1 MNTNVKLVML
11 ALLAVHCGR
20 TYALNYYLKPAATD
34 WNDTESYAL
43 GSVDGGKP
51 STTPGSSDVVYL
63 PANKTCS
70 FTAGTD
76 SFNVFANVDSVVPNT
91 AGGDSIEITVGSGTN
106 DLNCAITGCDFTDT
120 NYDSYGRCMVTKK
133 GAGALALKSTR
144 KTTVNDN
151 HLWDY
156 HCSFTVDAGDV
167 IVQQTVPSPN
177 VYLGSVTL
185 KAGARLFL
193 GPTIDTQYYFNGLT
207 LLGGLHGAGL
217 VTNDH
222 SSAAVIKAFRYGADG
237 ALEDV
242 PFSGRIDGAVHV
254 SGMSIDL
261 TGTNSTYTGTSYAT
275 YTSANISDDYRFMKV
290 RKFGKVGEP
299 SSIGSGSSVGT
310 ALYGGRLIYTGDVDD
325 ECDKNF
331 YFNVTYGT
339 SISLM
344 NTFDAGGHG
353 GLRFT
358 GTWTGRTTY
367 SGSKNFVAGLVLTG
381 SNTVPCVIA
390 APINRWRSASGN
402 PWQTF
407 HIKKQGTGTW
417 ELSGN
422 AKNSTNA
429 GAVTVE
435 EGTLRYDSLA
445 EVGEL
450 CSLGTATN
458 LHEFATGDMSDVP
471 AIPFAIVLGGSNTTG
486 RLEYVGTERIIN
498 KTRLIGLAGAGV
510 IASAYTNVEFSGVC
524 SYGEGSRTLV
534 LDGSRQYGEDFL
546 HCVTNGEGVVSVVKT
561 GSGTWSLGGVG
572 GELSFSGELAV
583 SNGTLNV
590 IAPDAPFNWFRMTL
604 KDCSTAN
611 VFPRLYELALYDA
624 NGKRQNIGLKCN
636 RNIVMYSEPLSRNR
650 WSVMTDEPD
659 ELEAGYFMYAK
670 KGSKGY
676 WDAGS
681 NYTLDRDAVA
691 LFSDTGSTSGTY
703 GQGWNWSTRL
713 SDSSTLQPPTL
724 GNEESWLPIT
734 MHLTNGTPEI
744 AAYDLVGYTPA
755 GTNAIL
761 HWSFEGSIDGRT
773 WEMLTNVDY
782 TADHDYT
789 KLQSSTWY
797 STQKGG
803 TIPGRTLAE
812 GEGFPLRGRR
822 TPLAGEVSPLAN
834 VSGVYVA
841 PGATLKARGT
851 VVLPAVTLGTAG
863 MGTLDGF
870 SFAASGRL
878 NVVDVPAG
886 NHRPI
891 ELPFSFEN
899 AVGVDNI
906 VNWRV
911 YVNGRERRGWRVE
924 RRGDKFVLWPR
935 GSVLIFR

>member
-1 MNTNVKLVML
+1 MNTTMKLVML

-51 STTPGSSDVVYL
+51 SATPGSSDVVYL

-70 FTAGTD
+70 FTAGTY

-144 KTTVNDN
+144 KTTVDDN

-217 VTNDH
+217 VTNDN
-222 SSAAVIKAFRYGADG
+222 SSAALIKTYRYGADG

-242 PFSGRIDGAVHV
+242 PFSGRIDGVVHV
-254 SGMSIDL
+254 SGMSVDL
-261 TGTNSTYTGTSYAT
+261 TGTNSTCTGTSYAT
-275 YTSANISDDYRFMKV
+275 YTSANIPDDCRFMKV

-310 ALYGGRLIYTGDVDD
+310 SLYGGRLIYTGDVDD

-339 SISLM
+339 SVSLM
-344 NTFDAGGHG
+344 NTFDAGAHG

-358 GTWTGRTTY
+358 GTWTGKTTY
-367 SGSKNFVAGLVLTG
+367 SDSQNLVAGLVLTG

-390 APINRWRSASGN
+390 APIDRWRRMNGS
-402 PWQTF
+402 PWQSF

-417 ELSGN
+417 ELSGD
-422 AKNSTNA
+422 AKDSTNA

-435 EGTLRYDSLA
+435 DGTLRYDSLA
-445 EVGEL
+445 EVGEA

-458 LHEFATGDMSDVP
+458 LHEFATGNMSDVP
-471 AIPFAIVLGGSNTTG
+471 EIPFAMVLGGSNTTG
-486 RLEYVGTERIIN
+486 RLEYVGTKKVVNR
-498 KTRLIGLAGAGV
+498 TRLIGLAGTGV
-510 IASAYTNVEFSGVC
+510 IASTCTNVEFIGVC
-524 SYGEGSRTLV
+524 SYGEGARTLI
-534 LDGSRQYGEDFL
+534 LDGSRQGGADVL
-546 HCVTNGEGVVSVVKT
+546 HSVTNGAGVVSVVKT
-561 GSGTWSLGGVG
+561 GSGTWALGGVG

-583 SNGTLNV
+583 SNGTLDV
-590 IAPDAPFNWFRMTL
+590 IAPDAPFNWFRMTV
-604 KDCSTAN
+604 KDCSTAD

-636 RNIVMYSEPLSRNR
+636 RDVVPLSEGSR
-650 WSVMTDEPD
+650 WRYSTMTDEPE
-659 ELEAGYFMYAK
+659 ELAAGFFMFAT
-670 KGSKGY
+670 KGARSY
-676 WDAGS
+676 WNSGDS
-681 NYTLDRDAVA
+681 QTLDRDAVA
-691 LFSDTGSTSGTY
+691 LFSDTGAASGTY
-703 GQGWNWSTRL
+703 YQGWNWSTRKGV
-713 SDSSTLQPPTL
+713 LQPPTL
-724 GNEESWLPIT
+724 GDEATWLPIT

-744 AAYDLVGYTPA
+744 AAYDLVGHTPA
-755 GTNAIL
+755 GANAIL

-789 KLQSSTWY
+789 KLQGSTWY

-822 TPLAGEVSPLAN
+822 TPLAGEVPPLAN

-841 PGATLKARGT
+841 PGAMLKARGT
-851 VVLPAVTLGTAG
+851 VVLPAVTLSAAG

-878 NVVDVPAG
+878 NAVGVPTD
-886 NHRPI
+886 NRQPI

-899 AVGVDNI
+899 ATGVDNI

-911 YVNGRERRGWRVE
+911 YVNGRERRGWTVE

-935 GSVLIFR
+935 GSMLIFW

>member
-1 MNTNVKLVML
+1 MKTVGK
-11 ALLAVHCGR
+11 AFLLLFAVACCRH
-20 TYALNYYLKPAATD
+20 ANAFDYYLRPAATD

-63 PANKTCS
+63 PANKVCS
-70 FTAGTD
+70 FMAGTD
-76 SFNVFANVDSVVPNT
+76 SFNVFANVNTVVPHVN
-91 AGGDSIEITVGSGTN
+91 GGDEIEITVSSGTN
-106 DLNCAITGCDFTDT
+106 ELNCAITGYGYDKRKI
-120 NYDSYGRCMVTKK
+120 DSYYQCLVTKK
-133 GAGALALKSTR
+133 GAGALALKSVDKHGAEGISSDYLCCFMVETGDLIMPQNPVT
-144 KTTVNDN
+144 TTVYAGA
-151 HLWDY
+151 LTVAAGAK
-156 HCSFTVDAGDV
+156 FFLAPTVD
-167 IVQQTVPSPN
+167 TS
-177 VYLGSVTL
+177 
-185 KAGARLFL
+185 FH
-193 GPTIDTQYYFNGLT
+193 NGLG
-207 LLGGLHGAGL
+207 LVGGLHGAGL
-217 VTNDH
+217 VTNDNAA
-222 SSAAVIKAFRYGADG
+222 AAVLYPIGYAKAGAI
-237 ALEDV
+237 EDV
-242 PFSGRIDGAVHV
+242 PFSGRIDGAVYLIV
-254 SGMSIDL
+254 ASADL
-261 TGTNSTYTGTSYAT
+261 VGTNSMFTGSAYAT
-275 YTSANISDDYRFMKV
+275 YGQVNNVPEGRCVMKV
-290 RKFGKVGEP
+290 RKFGKIGEP
-299 SSIGSGSSVGT
+299 SSIGSGDSVG
-310 ALYGGRLIYTGDVDD
+310 AGLYGGYILYTGDADE
-325 ECDKNF
+325 ECDKMF
-331 YFNVTYGT
+331 YFD
-339 SISLM
+339 SIYN
-344 NTFDAGGHG
+344 NTMPPSTLDAGHHG

-358 GTWTGRTTY
+358 GTWTGKSTY
-367 SGSKNFVAGLVLTG
+367 SGAKYYQNRLVLTG
-381 SNTVPCVIA
+381 SNAVPCVID
-390 APINRWRSASGN
+390 APINSWRYTGGY
-402 PWQTF
+402 PQLPI
-407 HIKKQGTGTW
+407 HVMKRGTGVW

-422 AKNSTNA
+422 AKNSTNP
-429 GAVTVE
+429 GAITVE

-445 EVGEL
+445 EVGEK
-450 CSLGTATN
+450 CSLGMATN
-458 LHEFATGDMSDVP
+458 LLEFATGNISEVP
-471 AIPFAIVLGGSNTTG
+471 KIPFAIVLGGSNTTG

-498 KTRLIGLAGAGV
+498 KTRLIGLVGTGV
-510 IASAYTNVEFSGVC
+510 IASACTNVEFSGVS
-524 SYGEGSRTLV
+524 SYGEGARTLV
-534 LDGSRQYGEDFL
+534 LDGNRQCGEDFL
-546 HCVTNGEGVVSVVKT
+546 HSVTNGAGVVSVVKT
-561 GSGTWSLGGVG
+561 GSGTWALGGVG

-590 IAPDAPFNWFRMTL
+590 IAPDAPFNWFRMTV

-713 SDSSTLQPPTL
+713 SDSTTLQPPTL

-789 KLQSSTWY
+789 QLQSSTWY

-841 PGATLKARGT
+841 PGATLRAYGT
-851 VVLPAVTLGTAG
+851 VVLPAVTLSTSG

-886 NHRPI
+886 NHHPI

-899 AVGVDNI
+899 AAGVDNI
-906 VNWRV
+906 ANWCV
-911 YVNGRERRGWRVE
+911 YVNGRERRGWSVE
-924 RRGDKFVLWPR
+924 RRGDKFVLWPP
-935 GSVLIFR
+935 GGILILR